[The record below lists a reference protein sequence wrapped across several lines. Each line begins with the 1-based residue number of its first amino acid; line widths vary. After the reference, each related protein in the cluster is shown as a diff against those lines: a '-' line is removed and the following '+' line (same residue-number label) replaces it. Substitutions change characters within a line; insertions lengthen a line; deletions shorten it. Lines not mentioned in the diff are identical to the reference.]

1 MAFRSKK
8 IALPLFPVP
17 PSVLK
22 PGFWSTTAPS
32 YLGDIVRKKWARF
45 GRIRAAVLS
54 SAVAVSRAC
63 IDGPG
68 TSLNLDLFTLL
79 LIFTDPSLT
88 RHALTF
94 VSGWGRSLEGTFQ
107 PVEIPYDCLTGW
119 HIAFIQTLLSLLAG
133 LCPT

>member
-1 MAFRSKK
+1 M
-8 IALPLFPVP
+8 
-17 PSVLK
+17 
-22 PGFWSTTAPS
+22 
-32 YLGDIVRKKWARF
+32 RKKWARF

-54 SAVAVSRAC
+54 SAVAVSRAS
-63 IDGPG
+63 IGLG
-68 TSLNLDLFTLL
+68 ASLNLDLFTLL

-88 RHALTF
+88 RHAFIF